1 MTTVVALLNNDFF
14 VVEGDDDREE
24 FDRNFTLLFVLL
36 LFLAEDEQQNWTTEE
51 EEEAN
56 MVSLSASFLRE
67 VRASKNCL
75 KRTFTR
81 SKKRLFSGEI
91 VLTDRFSSDE
101 SDFFE

>member
-1 MTTVVALLNNDFF
+1 MTTVVALLHNDFF
-14 VVEGDDDREE
+14 VVEGDDDRKE

-36 LFLAEDEQQNWTTEE
+36 LFLAEDERHNWTKTEE

-67 VRASKNCL
+67 MRASKNCL

-81 SKKRLFSGEI
+81 SLRDFSLREI
-91 VLTDRFSSDE
+91 GNRSLLK
-101 SDFFE
+101 

>member
-1 MTTVVALLNNDFF
+1 MTTVVALLHNDFF

-36 LFLAEDEQQNWTTEE
+36 LFLAEDERYNWTKTEEE

-75 KRTFTR
+75 RRTFTR
-81 SKKRLFSGEI
+81 SLR
-91 VLTDRFSSDE
+91 D
-101 SDFFE
+101 DFL

>member
-1 MTTVVALLNNDFF
+1 MTTVAALLHNDFF

-24 FDRNFTLLFVLL
+24 FDRNFALLFVLS
-36 LFLAEDEQQNWTTEE
+36 LFLAEDERHDWTKTEE

-75 KRTFTR
+75 KRTFTLWSFLCGKSFNR
-81 SKKRLFSGEI
+81 SLLE
-91 VLTDRFSSDE
+91 
-101 SDFFE
+101 

>member
-14 VVEGDDDREE
+14 VEDDDDREE
-24 FDRNFTLLFVLL
+24 FDRNFALLFVPL
-36 LFLAEDEQQNWTTEE
+36 LFLAEDERHDWTKTEE

-75 KRTFTR
+75 KRTFTLW
-81 SKKRLFSGEI
+81 SFL
-91 VLTDRFSSDE
+91 
-101 SDFFE
+101 

>member
-1 MTTVVALLNNDFF
+1 MTTVVALLHNDFF
-14 VVEGDDDREE
+14 VVEGDDDRKE

-36 LFLAEDEQQNWTTEE
+36 LFLAEDERHNWTKTEE

-91 VLTDRFSSDE
+91 VNRSLLK
-101 SDFFE
+101 

>member
-1 MTTVVALLNNDFF
+1 MTTVVALLHNDFF

-36 LFLAEDEQQNWTTEE
+36 LFLAEDERYNWTKTEEEEEEE

-75 KRTFTR
+75 RRTFTR
-81 SKKRLFSGEI
+81 SLR
-91 VLTDRFSSDE
+91 D
-101 SDFFE
+101 DFL